1 MAAETKGQEL
11 QDMEMSEP
19 GKGLEPFGQVCQN
32 CDVA

>member
-19 GKGLEPFGQVCQN
+19 GKGQEPFGQVLPEI
-32 CDVA
+32 